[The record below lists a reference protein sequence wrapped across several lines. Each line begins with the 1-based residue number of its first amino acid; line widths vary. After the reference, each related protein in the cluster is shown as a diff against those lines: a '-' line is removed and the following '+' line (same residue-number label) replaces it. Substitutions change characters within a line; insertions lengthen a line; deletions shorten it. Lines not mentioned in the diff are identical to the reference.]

1 MHKSLNLSKQLI
13 NFIRKFEIKQSYSE
27 KKETSSKSVKT
38 INPRN
43 SEKKTVYKKMNPNWL
58 LRNHCSSTPA
68 FIRNEKNTLFITLTH
83 QLFRFDQTNLALAVI
98 SVLLFSALPSLKT
111 LQKQKGTLKTLQKQ
125 KGTSS
130 KQIGIPHPSNTGI

>member
-43 SEKKTVYKKMNPNWL
+43 SEKKTVYKKNEPKLAFKKPL
-58 LRNHCSSTPA
+58 LKHSGFYPELKEYA
-68 FIRNEKNTLFITLTH
+68 FYNIDSPTFP
-83 QLFRFDQTNLALAVI
+83 F
-98 SVLLFSALPSLKT
+98 
-111 LQKQKGTLKTLQKQ
+111 
-125 KGTSS
+125 
-130 KQIGIPHPSNTGI
+130 